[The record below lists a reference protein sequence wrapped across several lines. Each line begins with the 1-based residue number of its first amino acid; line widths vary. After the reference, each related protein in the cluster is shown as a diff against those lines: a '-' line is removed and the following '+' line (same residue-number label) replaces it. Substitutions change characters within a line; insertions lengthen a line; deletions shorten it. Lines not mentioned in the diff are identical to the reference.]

1 MARADPYAGA
11 LGRFYSFYIARPA
24 LARPLGRVLWRSD
37 FAPMYASLAQ
47 LRALPAGVAVLDV
60 ACGAGLALR
69 WLDPSVHYLGIDAS
83 AAMLARS
90 QRTARRRGFADAR
103 FTEGDAEA
111 LPFADA
117 AAGVALLYNALHCV
131 AHPEAVLQETV
142 RCLTPGGRLLGSM
155 LLRGVSPR
163 VDRLMDRDRDSTVM
177 GPGGT
182 RGDLEAW
189 LTQRLQGVRL
199 DVHGAMAVFQALAP
213 PA

>member
-1 MARADPYAGA
+1 MLSAVARADPYAGA
-11 LGRFYSFYIARPA
+11 LGRFYSVYIARPA

-60 ACGAGLALR
+60 ACGAG
-69 WLDPSVHYLGIDAS
+69 
-83 AAMLARS
+83 
-90 QRTARRRGFADAR
+90 
-103 FTEGDAEA
+103 
-111 LPFADA
+111 
-117 AAGVALLYNALHCV
+117 VALLYNALHCL
-131 AHPEAVLQETV
+131 AHPEAVVQETV
-142 RCLTPGGRLLGSM
+142 RCLTPGGRLLGRM

-163 VDRLMDRDRDSTVM
+163 VDRLMDRDRDCTVM

-182 RGDLEAW
+182 RGGLEAW
-189 LTQRLQGVRL
+189 RTQRLRSVRL